1 MKKYADYIDN
11 GETEERIQIAQAAC
25 QNEEEIEEAIEK
37 AKRGLKETSVPY
49 GYRKLDEERIT
60 TVYKIPGNEII
71 HEIHES
77 NTRDMNEKYS
87 LNNKYENKRE
97 YKYYN
102 LGNNEPFHEE
112 GTIYNYNTVTKK
124 HGYNE
129 GEPIQNNTNTYQSK
143 YKQYN
148 ITNTRN
154 RDGNEIGKTYTSIN
168 GGKIENYFE
177 NQISKDGQYLVSMT
191 LSKKILDE
199 GNNYR
204 DQGRYRNK
212 FYRKEMEIDENDGVQ
227 NDYGNNNI
235 NEYYEKNEETNRMKY
250 YPIRSERKIGRYYES
265 DNVGRDKNFN
275 KITNSLAQSFQF
287 PAQYKLKDFHYYNQ

>member
-1 MKKYADYIDN
+1 MKKYVDYRDN
-11 GETEERIQIAQAAC
+11 GETEERVQITQATC
-25 QNEEEIEEAIEK
+25 QNEEEIPQAIEK
-37 AKRGLKETSVPY
+37 AKRELKETSVPY
-49 GYRKLDEERIT
+49 GYRKLDEEIIT

-77 NTRDMNEKYS
+77 NTRDINEKYS

-102 LGNNEPFHEE
+102 SGNNEPFPEE
-112 GTIYNYNTVTKK
+112 GTIYNYNTVTKN
-124 HGYNE
+124 HGYYE
-129 GEPIQNNTNTYQSK
+129 GEPIQKNTNTYQSK

-154 RDGNEIGKTYTSIN
+154 RDGNEIGNTYTSIN
-168 GGKIENYFE
+168 EGKIENYFE

-191 LSKKILDE
+191 LSKKIVD

-235 NEYYEKNEETNRMKY
+235 NEYYEKNEETNRIKY

-275 KITNSLAQSFQF
+275 KITNSQAQSFQF
-287 PAQYKLKDFHYYNQ
+287 PAQYKHNDFHYYNQ